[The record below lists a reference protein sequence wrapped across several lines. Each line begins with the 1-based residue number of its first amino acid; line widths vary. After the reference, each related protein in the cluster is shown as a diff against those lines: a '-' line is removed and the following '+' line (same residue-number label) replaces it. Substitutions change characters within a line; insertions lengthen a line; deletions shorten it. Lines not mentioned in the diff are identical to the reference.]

1 MTGRVGTG
9 QRGWLAWCTALLAAA
24 LLAAGCTGIPSDSQV
39 HDVTKVADQ
48 ANQAAPLAP
57 DDGQLPEQIV
67 RGFIGASA
75 RTDQDVAPGNSF
87 SAARQFLTSRAR
99 SSWQTDSAAT
109 PVVILADGFTT
120 SVDPDQPA
128 QITVKGTEA
137 GSLDPDHAFHAGTP
151 TPYTVTLHLAKED
164 GQWRITD
171 PPASLIIAQSDFGRA
186 FRPRTIYFLD
196 STGTVVVPDVRYV
209 VDGSSPVNRAGRLIA
224 LLLRG
229 PSALLL
235 GAARTQLGSD
245 AGLQKNVWADPQG
258 VIHVDLTGV
267 DFAGVGARRTLAAQI
282 VWTLDPDASQIAITV
297 NGDDLDPA
305 QPIWSLSNVR
315 SFDPD
320 EVPGQGIAVSDGY
333 FIDPNGAILRVSDS
347 TPMYGSVGTG
357 SVRVRSAALSAAT
370 GSLAAVADDPADG
383 GEQLLVG
390 RPFDHVPAA
399 QALAADTLT
408 LPSFTRSGDEVWTV
422 QNGATKPEIYRV
434 SATGP
439 ATRSRV
445 AAPGLASQGEV
456 TALTLSPDGVRVA
469 VIAGQKLYLGVITPT
484 DAVGSVP
491 TSQPPPT
498 GQPEAAPGLAV
509 KGLTLLRSDL
519 TGVAAVSFASS
530 TQLLVVADSGRTN
543 WRTVFQVSIDG
554 QSVQPL
560 TVSGIFG
567 DVDAVAASSSA
578 EPMLISFGQKIWEL
592 DGTITSGAW
601 RSPLPGS
608 LWLAGTDPF
617 YPG

>member
-1 MTGRVGTG
+1 MRGSSGAGR
-9 QRGWLAWCTALLAAA
+9 RRWLAGCAALLAAA
-24 LLAAGCTGIPSDSQV
+24 LLAAGCTGIPTDSQV
-39 HDVTKVADQ
+39 QDVTKVADQ

-67 RGFIGASA
+67 RGFIAASS
-75 RTDQDVAPGNSF
+75 RTDDSPGSSF
-87 SAARQFLTSRAR
+87 SAARQFLTSPAR
-99 SSWQTDSAAT
+99 VGWQIDSAAT

-128 QITVKGTEA
+128 QVTVKGTEV

-151 TPYTVTLHLAKED
+151 TPYTVTLHLAKEA

-171 PPASLIIAQSDFGRA
+171 PPDSLIIAQSDFGRA
-186 FRPRTIYFLD
+186 FRPRTVYFLD

-224 LLLRG
+224 LLLHG
-229 PSALLL
+229 PSTLLQ
-235 GAARTQLGSD
+235 GAARTQLGPHAS
-245 AGLQKNVWADPQG
+245 LQKNVSVDAQG
-258 VIHVDLTGV
+258 VVHVDLTGV
-267 DFAGVGARRTLAAQI
+267 DLSGVGARRALAAQI

-305 QPIWSLSNVR
+305 QPVWSLSNVQ
-315 SFDPD
+315 SFGPD
-320 EVPGQGIAVSDGY
+320 QVPGTGPAVSDGY
-333 FIDPNGAILRVSDS
+333 YIDPSGAILRLSDS
-347 TPMYGSVGTG
+347 SPMYGKVGTG

-370 GSLAAVADDPADG
+370 GALAAVTDDAADG

-390 RPFDHVPAA
+390 RPFDHVPSV

-408 LPSFTRSGDEVWTV
+408 LPSFARSGDEVWTV

-445 AAPGLASQGEV
+445 AAPGLADKGEV
-456 TALTLSPDGVRVA
+456 TALALSPDGVRVA
-469 VIAGQKLYLGVITPT
+469 VIAGQKLYIGVITPT
-484 DAVGSVP
+484 DAVGAVS

-498 GQPEAAPGLAV
+498 GQPDAAPGLAV
-509 KGLTLLRSDL
+509 TGLTLLRGDL

-530 TQLLVVADSGRTN
+530 TQLLVAADSSRTN
-543 WRTVFQVSIDG
+543 WRTAFQVSIDG

-560 TVSGIFG
+560 TISGIFG
-567 DVDAVAASSSA
+567 DVDAIAASSSG

-592 DGTITSGAW
+592 DGTIFSGAW
-601 RSPLPGS
+601 RSPVPGGQ
-608 LWLAGTDPF
+608 LWLAGSDPF
-617 YPG
+617 YPS